1 MANHI
6 SQEKKQP
13 FHFPGQKIL
22 PIMAH
27 KDSLHTVLLV
37 NLNVDLVFTDV
48 NNVILNIQKS
58 VQEYQSNRIK
68 KQIVTSG
75 LR

>member
-1 MANHI
+1 
-6 SQEKKQP
+6 
-13 FHFPGQKIL
+13 
-22 PIMAH
+22 MAH

>member
-1 MANHI
+1 
-6 SQEKKQP
+6 
-13 FHFPGQKIL
+13 
-22 PIMAH
+22 MAH
-27 KDSLHTVLLV
+27 KDSLHTVPLL
-37 NLNVDLVFTDV
+37 NLHVDLVFTDV

-58 VQEYQSNRIK
+58 VQEYQFNRIK